1 MSISDMIVVM
11 KKGVVQQIGEPQEVY
26 DNPLNLFVARFLGTP
41 PINVFKGR
49 VENEKVKI
57 GDAAVFDA
65 PGVPDKNVFV
75 GIRPE
80 GFNLD
85 PQGPL
90 ELELVGIDVMGRDIS
105 VITKHED
112 SLNPSIRAI
121 ISADQKTEVS
131 GGSVRFSVKPHKIF
145 VFDGETEERIYL

>member
-1 MSISDMIVVM
+1 
-11 KKGVVQQIGEPQEVY
+11 
-26 DNPLNLFVARFLGTP
+26 
-41 PINVFKGR
+41 
-49 VENEKVKI
+49 
-57 GDAAVFDA
+57 
-65 PGVPDKNVFV
+65 
-75 GIRPE
+75 
-80 GFNLD
+80 
-85 PQGPL
+85 
-90 ELELVGIDVMGRDIS
+90 MGRDIS